1 MPTIADMR
9 LHRALTAVLF
19 AIVLIACAVNP
30 VTHKSE
36 LSLISEDQEIAMGRQ
51 ADKDVIATMGL
62 YDDPQAQAYV
72 AALGKKLAAKSER
85 PNLPWTFRV
94 IDDPVVNAFAI
105 PGGFVY
111 VTRGLMTHLDS
122 EAELAAVM
130 GHEIGHVTA
139 KHSVSQMSRAQ
150 LAQLGLGIGSVL
162 NPRVG
167 AAAGVLSEGVGL
179 MFLKFGRDDERQAD
193 DIGLRYM
200 VNSGYDPRPMPDVFD
215 MLGRVS
221 ASQGGGRVPNWL
233 STHPAPQ
240 DRRAW
245 AASKIAALNLDL
257 SRTTLGRE
265 PYLAVVDGMTYGQ
278 NPRQGYFKGNAFVHP
293 DLRFRI
299 DFPDGWSK
307 VNGADSVSAGN
318 PDQNAIIRL
327 RLVQAATPAE
337 AADLFFREA
346 QGVQANPAVRDDA
359 NGLQAVRR
367 EFAAPSAQ
375 TPVVGVARFVQ
386 LDGKVYSIVGFGTE
400 AGWRAQRGA
409 IGRSQGSFQR
419 VTDPSVLGVQPWRIA
434 VVTTTQ
440 PLTPEQFA
448 AQYPGPAPA
457 AELALINPL
466 DASGRI
472 PAGPAKRIVGEKLP

>member
-1 MPTIADMR
+1 MR
-9 LHRALTAVLF
+9 PARALSAVILATA
-19 AIVLIACAVNP
+19 LIACAINP

-36 LSLISEDQEIAMGRQ
+36 LSLISEDQEIEMGRQ
-51 ADKDVIATMGL
+51 SDKEVVATMGL
-62 YDDPQAQAYV
+62 YDDPRAQAYV
-72 AALGKKLAAKSER
+72 ATLGKKLAAKSER

-111 VTRGLMTHLDS
+111 VTRGLMTHLNS

-162 NPRVG
+162 DPRVG
-167 AAAGVLSEGVGL
+167 QAAGILSQGVGL
-179 MFLKFGRDDERQAD
+179 LFLKFGRDDERQAD

-200 VNSGYDPRPMPDVFD
+200 VNAGYDPRPMADVFD

-221 ASQGGGRVPNWL
+221 ASQSGGRVPNWL
-233 STHPAPQ
+233 STHPAPE

-245 AASKIAALNLDL
+245 AAAKIAALGIDP
-257 SRTTLGRE
+257 SKTTLGRE
-265 PYLAVVDGMTYGQ
+265 PYLAVVDGMAFGQ
-278 NPRQGYFKGNAFVHP
+278 NPRQGYFKGDAFVHP
-293 DLRFRI
+293 ELRFRI
-299 DFPDGWSK
+299 DFPAGWSK

-327 RLVQAATPAE
+327 RLAQAATPDA
-337 AADLFFREA
+337 AADAYFREA
-346 QGVQANPAVRDDA
+346 QGVQANGAVRDDA
-359 NGLQAVRR
+359 NGLHAVRR

-375 TPVVGVARFVQ
+375 TPVVGVARFVE
-386 LDGKVYSIVGFGTE
+386 LDGKVYSIVGFGTD

-409 IGRSQGSFQR
+409 ITRSQASFQR
-419 VTDPSVLGVQPWRIA
+419 LTDPAVLGVQPWRIA

-440 PLTPEQFA
+440 ALTPEQFA

-457 AELALINPL
+457 AELALINHL